1 MIRRVTR
8 ADAARLTEMYNYY
21 ILHSTATFET
31 EPLAVDQMWARV
43 EAILEGG
50 YPYWV
55 YEIEGRVEG
64 YAYLGRW
71 KERCAY
77 ETTAEVSL
85 YVASE
90 TRGRGVGRQLLAHL
104 LSTLDRARF
113 HALVA
118 CISLPNE
125 PSVVLHE
132 RFGFV
137 QVSQMNEVG
146 RKFDRW
152 CAIGHWILYADQTAA
167 QSQESC
173 ACGAHRVCRC
183 D

>member
-1 MIRRVTR
+1 MIRRVEPK
-8 ADAARLTEMYNYY
+8 DAARLAEIYNYY
-21 ILHSTATFET
+21 IAHSTATFET
-31 EPLAVDQMWARV
+31 ESLTAVQMWARA
-43 EAILEGG
+43 EAILQEG

-55 YEIEGRVEG
+55 YELDGRVEG

-85 YVASE
+85 YVASD
-90 TRGRGVGRQLLAHL
+90 TRGRGVGRQLLTHL

-118 CISLPNE
+118 CIALPNE
-125 PSVVLHE
+125 PSVALHE
-132 RFGFV
+132 RLGFV
-137 QVSQMNEVG
+137 QVSQMNQVG
-146 RKFDRW
+146 RKFGAW
-152 CAIGHWILYADQTAA
+152 CDIGHWILYPEQVADQE
-167 QSQESC
+167 ESC
-173 ACGAHRVCRC
+173 ACGAHAVCRC